1 MNTIYHFRVK
11 KKLQHYYITI
21 QYHII
26 LKCKCPL
33 FHFILSSV
41 HLFLYI
47 GIIKASKQTKSL
59 LEKIL
64 NEGRGEGWK
73 GEAEKGHKPK
83 AT

>member
-1 MNTIYHFRVK
+1 
-11 KKLQHYYITI
+11 
-21 QYHII
+21 
-26 LKCKCPL
+26 
-33 FHFILSSV
+33 
-41 HLFLYI
+41 LYI